1 MKIDTCQSVWDA
13 IADGPEE
20 AANLN
25 IRSRLMDILAS
36 YIRSEEI
43 TQKEAARRFG
53 VPHSQV
59 SEVVNDKSN
68 YSPPRS
74 SFLRRQESSRLNYRL
89 RYIITC
95 PFRTMLFTGFPPAR
109 E

>member
-25 IRSRLMDILAS
+25 IRSQLMDILAS

-59 SEVVNDKSN
+59 SEVVNDKISKFTVDKLTSMAARVGLAPAVLPKTRN
-68 YSPPRS
+68 
-74 SFLRRQESSRLNYRL
+74 RRL
-89 RYIITC
+89 TH
-95 PFRTMLFTGFPPAR
+95 G
-109 E
+109 